1 MSIIQKIYLIFI
13 VICYFYLK
21 EIKSKKYNKLDCN
34 VHDKENFHD
43 KENYVLD
50 DIDINTKLRS
60 KKCF

>member
-1 MSIIQKIYLIFI
+1 M
-13 VICYFYLK
+13 ICYFYLK